1 MTKSKAVVT
10 YQFNALPEKV
20 YDAWI
25 NPEKIKKWMFPNGN
39 IVRCEN
45 NPKVGG
51 YFIFVDRREGDDIE
65 HIGQYL
71 ELDKPNLI
79 KFTWATVDDLPD
91 IDMVTVEIQPSK
103 NGAIATLTHEI
114 DPNWAQYIPQTENAW
129 NEMLKAME
137 EVLN

>member
-1 MTKSKAVVT
+1 
-10 YQFNALPEKV
+10 
-20 YDAWI
+20 
-25 NPEKIKKWMFPNGN
+25 MFPNGN

-79 KFTWATVDDLPD
+79 KFTWQQWMTCL
-91 IDMVTVEIQPSK
+91 I
-103 NGAIATLTHEI
+103 
-114 DPNWAQYIPQTENAW
+114 
-129 NEMLKAME
+129 
-137 EVLN
+137 